1 MVHGDDNKTGIK
13 SEALQGAIEKHIP
26 NRVPIDG

>member
-1 MVHGDDNKTGIK
+1 MVHGGDIKIGIK

-26 NRVPIDG
+26 NRVAING